1 MKKTIKLML
10 CTVLLGIITISAQEK
25 QKGIEFGIKAGANL
39 TEFRNT
45 SSKFKIGVMGGVFS
59 QYKLSKKLA
68 IRSEILYSAQGAK
81 SKNSSG
87 KIKLNY
93 INIVP
98 AMIKFYP
105 INKLSFEGGPHV
117 GYLLGGKGAGFVKRD
132 FKKIDYG
139 IALGIGYSLID
150 NLEVG
155 IRYNLGLV
163 DIAKENNTSLKN
175 SVFQASLAFK
185 L

>member
-1 MKKTIKLML
+1 MKKTIRLML

-39 TEFRNT
+39 TEFRNA
-45 SSKFKIGVMGGVFS
+45 SSNFKIGIMGGVFS
-59 QYKLSKKLA
+59 QYRLSEKLA

-81 SKNSSG
+81 SKISSG

-93 INIVP
+93 INVLP

-105 INKLSFEGGPHV
+105 IKKLNLEAGPHV
-117 GYLLGGKGAGFVKRD
+117 GYLLSGKGAGFVKSN

-139 IALGIGYSLID
+139 VALGIGYSLTD

-163 DIAKENNTSLKN
+163 DITKVSTTSFKN
-175 SVFQASLAFK
+175 SVFQAGLAYK

>member
-10 CTVLLGIITISAQEK
+10 CAVLLGVMAINAQEK

-59 QYKLSKKLA
+59 QYRLSEKLA

-93 INIVP
+93 INVLP
-98 AMIKFYP
+98 AIIKFYP
-105 INKLSFEGGPHV
+105 INKLSLEAGPQV
-117 GYLLGGKGAGFVKRD
+117 GYLLGGKGTGFVKSN

-139 IALGIGYSLID
+139 VALGIGYSLTD

-155 IRYNLGLV
+155 IRYNLGLA
-163 DIAKENNTSLKN
+163 DITKENNTSLKN
-175 SVFQASLAFK
+175 SVFQAGISFK

>member
-1 MKKTIKLML
+1 MKKTIKLVV
-10 CTVLLGIITISAQEK
+10 CVVLFGGMTISAQEK
-25 QKGIEFGIKAGANL
+25 QKGIEFGIKAGGNV
-39 TEFRNT
+39 TEFRNA

-59 QYKLSKKLA
+59 QYKFSEKLA
-68 IRSEILYSAQGAK
+68 IRSEVLYSAQGAK
-81 SKNSSG
+81 SKIGSR

-93 INIVP
+93 INVLP
-98 AMIKFYP
+98 AIIKFYP
-105 INKLSFEGGPHV
+105 INKLSLEAGPHV

-139 IALGIGYSLID
+139 VALGIGYSLTD

-163 DIAKENNTSLKN
+163 DITKESNTSFKN
-175 SVFQASLAFK
+175 SVFQAGLSLK

>member
-10 CTVLLGIITISAQEK
+10 CTVLLGGMVMSAQEQ
-25 QKGIEFGIKAGANL
+25 QKGVEFGIKAGLNL
-39 TEFRNT
+39 TKFRNT
-45 SSKFKIGVMGGVFS
+45 SSKFKIGAMGGVFS
-59 QYKLSKKLA
+59 QYRLSKQLA

-81 SKNSSG
+81 SKNTSG

-93 INIVP
+93 INMLP
-98 AMIKFYP
+98 AIIKFYP
-105 INKLSFEGGPHV
+105 IDKLSLEAGPQV
-117 GYLLGGKGAGFVKRD
+117 GYLLGGKGAGFVKSD

-139 IALGIGYSLID
+139 AALGIGYSLTD
-150 NLEVG
+150 DLEVA

-163 DIAKENNTSLKN
+163 DITKENNTSLKN
-175 SVFQASLAFK
+175 SVFQAGLSFK